1 LVQEVEVGNVVKGKV
16 TRITNFGAFVEI
28 TPGKE
33 GLIHISQ
40 LAHHR
45 VAKVEDEVKVGDE
58 VTAVVREIDDLGR
71 INLSRKAMLRRPS
84 DGRSSDQKGSRGHG
98 KFRKKPPEKRNNG
111 SHRKH

>member
-1 LVQEVEVGNVVKGKV
+1 AIIQEVIVGTVMTGRV

-33 GLIHISQ
+33 GLVHISQ

-58 VTAVVREIDDLGR
+58 ITVKVKEIDDLGR
-71 INLSRKAMLRRPS
+71 INLSRKATMPPPDRGKMNGRDTKSNGEYQKKQSRKWNNSNKRR
-84 DGRSSDQKGSRGHG
+84 H
-98 KFRKKPPEKRNNG
+98 
-111 SHRKH
+111 